1 MAKLNVSKEEL
12 QALYEEELDCLLEQC
27 DWITYIKSET
37 VCSLITQ
44 VLSNLGTSIDAEK
57 LHEAYTLEVDSM
69 NLKDGEWVDKYGVK
83 EIISVIYD
91 ILEKKF

>member
-12 QALYEEELDCLLEQC
+12 QALYEEELDSLLEQC

-37 VCSLITQ
+37 VCGLITQ
-44 VLSNLGTSIDAEK
+44 VLFNLGTTIDAEK
-57 LHEAYTLEVDSM
+57 LHEAYTLEVASM
-69 NLKDGEWVDKYGVK
+69 NLKDGEWANKYGIK